1 MTVQQRESSRG
12 PTVFIVDDDAG
23 IRDALTLLLECE
35 GINAESYPSAE
46 SFLENYCPEQPGC
59 LILDL
64 DMPGLDGLGLQAKLG
79 DRQVHIPIIFLTG
92 KADVPM
98 TLQAFRAGAVDL
110 LQKPASNTQLLALI
124 RNALASE
131 LQRWSV
137 GQRFQ
142 QLTPREQEVFWLLT
156 DGMSSKMMARQLDIS
171 HRTIEGHR
179 FRIMEKMQ
187 ASSLAELIGMVS
199 ALSNSDE
206 S

>member
-1 MTVQQRESSRG
+1 MALQQLETSHS
-12 PTVFIVDDDAG
+12 PTVHIVDDDAG

-46 SFLENYCPEQPGC
+46 SFLENYSPQQPGC

-64 DMPGLDGLGLQAKLG
+64 DMPGLDGLGLQATLA
-79 DRQVHIPIIFLTG
+79 DRQAQIPIIFLTG

-124 RNALASE
+124 RNALAGES
-131 LQRWSV
+131 QRWSV
-137 GQRFQ
+137 AQRFQ
-142 QLTPREQEVFWLLT
+142 ELTPREQEVFWLLT
-156 DGMSSKMMARQLDIS
+156 DGMSSKVMAQKLNIS

-179 FRIMEKMQ
+179 SRIMEKMH
-187 ASSLAELIGMVS
+187 AKSLAELIGMVS
-199 ALSNSDE
+199 ALSNLDE